1 MEAPEEQLPESGVQ
15 DHMNLKE
22 MGVSELKKAVCTLE
36 NRKLKNEENVPADL
50 LNSKYAKAYESLCE
64 ELKFTRGELV
74 ARYVRMTRKLYETM
88 SDDAYDQITLPETQ
102 EPLFWAFY
110 LTFRSYL
117 NGDWDSYMDVLKLY
131 EKYNDILLEDDPAWK
146 DLTEQAEAMIR
157 DPGCTELKEKL
168 TLYTVAELERMAEK
182 RRGRS

>member
-1 MEAPEEQLPESGVQ
+1 MK
-15 DHMNLKE
+15 LKE

-36 NRKLKNEENVPADL
+36 NRKRKNEENVPADL

-88 SDDAYDQITLPETQ
+88 SDDAYEQITLPETQ
-102 EPLFWAFY
+102 EPLFWALY

-117 NGDWDSYMDVLKLY
+117 NGDWEPYMDVLRLF
-131 EKYNDILLEDDPAWK
+131 EKYSGILLEDDPAWK

-168 TLYTVAELERMAEK
+168 ILYTVAELERIARKRGEK
-182 RRGRS
+182 A

>member
-15 DHMNLKE
+15 DHMKLKE
-22 MGVSELKKAVCTLE
+22 MSVSELKKAVCTLE
-36 NRKLKNEENVPADL
+36 NRKRKNEENVPADL

-74 ARYVRMTRKLYETM
+74 VRYVRMTGKLYETM
-88 SDDAYDQITLPETQ
+88 SDDAYEHITLPETQ
-102 EPLFWAFY
+102 EPLFWALY

-117 NGDWDSYMDVLKLY
+117 NGDWDPYMDVLRLF
-131 EKYNDILLEDDPAWK
+131 EKYNDILLEDDLAWK

-168 TLYTVAELERMAEK
+168 ILYTVAELERMAKK

>member
-1 MEAPEEQLPESGVQ
+1 
-15 DHMNLKE
+15 MNIKE
-22 MGVSELKKAVCTLE
+22 MSVCDLKKAVCTLE
-36 NRKLKNEENVPADL
+36 NRKCKNEENVPADL

-64 ELKFTRGELV
+64 ELKCTRDVLIV
-74 ARYVRMTRKLYETM
+74 RYAGIARKLYETM

-168 TLYTVAELERMAEK
+168 ILYTVAELERIARKRGEK
-182 RRGRS
+182 A